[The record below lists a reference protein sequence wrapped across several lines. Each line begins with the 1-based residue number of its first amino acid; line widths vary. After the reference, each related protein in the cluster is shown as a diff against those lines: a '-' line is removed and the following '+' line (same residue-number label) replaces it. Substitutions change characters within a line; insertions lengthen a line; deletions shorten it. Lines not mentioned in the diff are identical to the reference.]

1 VKKGG
6 KASQVS
12 QQELL
17 IEVGVEEIP
26 SNVMVPT
33 LKRLSELAAEHL
45 TASAI
50 QFDPES
56 VRVYGT
62 PRRLILTIP
71 HLYRQQKNKM
81 ELILGPPKQA
91 AFDSEGKP
99 TAAAIGFSRSQ
110 GMQLSDLAVRHT
122 DTLGSFAGNRRGEYV
137 VIEKMIEGKAT
148 ERILRT
154 LIPEV
159 ISGLSFPRSMRW
171 NSEGIAFIRPIRWIV
186 AVYDQR
192 VIPFSYAG
200 VQSGDIS
207 YGHHIMSPA
216 SFHVGDFTSYEKE
229 TRQRYVLIDPDER
242 YRVIESQM
250 RDLAKEKSGT
260 LEGQD
265 RMGADNE
272 ALILEA
278 VHTVEYPKALCGAFD
293 PSFLDIPQEVI
304 ITAMKEHQGYFPVFS
319 AKGTLLPNFI
329 TIANI
334 QAKTMDKICKGNE
347 RVLRARLLDAE
358 FYFDLDKKV
367 KLADRVEALKEVT
380 FQEKLGTLYEK
391 VVRLVVLAK
400 SLAEGLPGLKS
411 SVPEVEGAA
420 RLCKGDLL
428 SGVVREFP
436 SLQGV
441 MGRIYAERDGEDP
454 YSAKAIEEHYMPKF
468 SGAPLPETTAGKIL
482 AIADKL
488 DTIVG
493 CFGVGLIPSGS
504 QDQYALRR
512 QGLGMIQIII
522 TDPNFRQFSL
532 CNAISSAIQQ
542 YEEQGKFS
550 VPDLDRKVLSFF
562 TRRLDSY
569 LQSKGVRYDLREAVL
584 SREMDR
590 PSEMILKTESLVAF
604 SKHPHFGSLIT
615 VFKRAKRILPE
626 GFEGEVQRALLAD
639 PAEKNLYEV
648 LCAVSEDLGHH
659 WTTQDYDKVLKEL
672 ATLYEPLNRFF
683 EDVLV
688 MDEDAE
694 IRQNRL
700 SLLFSVSQPFDE
712 FGDFSKIVEGESISK
727 DPKKKDREG

>member
-1 VKKGG
+1 MKKGG
-6 KASQVS
+6 KASR
-12 QQELL
+12 QELL
-17 IEVGVEEIP
+17 VEVGVEEIP
-26 SNVMVPT
+26 SNVMVAT
-33 LKRLSELAAEHL
+33 LQQLSQLATERL
-45 TASAI
+45 TAGAI
-50 QFDPES
+50 QVDPGS

-62 PRRLILTIP
+62 PRRLILSIP
-71 HLYRQQKNKM
+71 HLSRQQENKT
-81 ELILGPPKQA
+81 ELILGPPRQA

-110 GMQLSDLAVRHT
+110 GMELSDLSVRHT
-122 DTLGSFAGNRRGEYV
+122 DTLGSLAGNRRGEYV
-137 VIEKMIEGKAT
+137 IIEKMIEGKAT

-154 LIPEV
+154 LIPE
-159 ISGLSFPRSMRW
+159 IIGGLSFPRSMRW
-171 NSEGIAFIRPIRWIV
+171 NNEGITFIRPIRWIA

-192 VIPFSYAG
+192 VIPFFYAG
-200 VQSGDIS
+200 VQSGEIS

-216 SFHVGDFTSYEKE
+216 SFQVGDFASYEKE
-229 TRQRYVLIDPDER
+229 ARQRNVLIDPEER
-242 YRVIESQM
+242 YRVIDSEM

-260 LEGQD
+260 IEGRD

-278 VHTVEYPKALCGAFD
+278 VHTVEYPKAICGAFD
-293 PSFLDIPQEVI
+293 PSFLEIPQEII
-304 ITAMKEHQGYFPVFS
+304 ITAMKEHQGYFPIFS
-319 AKGTLLPNFI
+319 EKGTLLPNFI

-334 QAKTMDKICKGNE
+334 QAKTMDKIRKGNE
-347 RVLRARLLDAE
+347 RVLRARLLDAK
-358 FYFDLDKKV
+358 FYFDQDKKL
-367 KLADRVEALKEVT
+367 KLSDRVEALKEVT

-391 VVRLVVLAK
+391 VVRLVAL
-400 SLAEGLPGLKS
+400 SLSLEESLPGLKS
-411 SVPEVEGAA
+411 SVAIVEGAA

-468 SGAPLPETTAGKIL
+468 SGAPLPETAAGKIL

-512 QGLGMIQIII
+512 QGLGVIQIII

-532 CNAISSAIQQ
+532 RNAISSAIQQ
-542 YEEQGKFS
+542 YEAQDKFTAS
-550 VPDLDRKVLSFF
+550 NLERELASFF
-562 TRRLDSY
+562 KRRLDAT

-584 SREMDR
+584 SGKMDR
-590 PSEMILKTESLVAF
+590 PWEMMLKADALVAF
-604 SKHPHFGSLIT
+604 SEHPHFGSLIT

-626 GFEGEVQRALLAD
+626 GFEGEVQGALLAE

-648 LCAVSEDLGHH
+648 LCAVSENLGHH
-659 WTTQDYDKVLKEL
+659 WATRDYNKVLTEL

-683 EDVLV
+683 EEVLV
-688 MDEDAE
+688 MDEDAAV
-694 IRQNRL
+694 RQNRL
-700 SLLFSVSQPFDE
+700 SLLFLVSQPFDE
-712 FGDFSKIVEGESISK
+712 FGDFSKIVEGEAVSK
-727 DPKKKDREG
+727 TS